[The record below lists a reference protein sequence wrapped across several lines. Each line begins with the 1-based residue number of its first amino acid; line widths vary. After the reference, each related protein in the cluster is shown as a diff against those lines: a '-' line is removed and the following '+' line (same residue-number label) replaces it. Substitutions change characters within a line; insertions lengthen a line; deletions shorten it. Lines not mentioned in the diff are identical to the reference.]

1 MIQYMEDDKK
11 YKIELLNL
19 IQKVSG
25 DKKLLEL
32 FLEDL
37 LTPQELKAFIMRWQL
52 IKRLKNGQAQ
62 RSIAEELGV
71 GVATVTRGAR
81 VLHNKNGGFSQ
92 VFKKIFNK

>member
-1 MIQYMEDDKK
+1 MIQYMEYDKK
-11 YKIELLNL
+11 YKIEFINL
-19 IQKVSG
+19 IQKVSP
-25 DKKLLEL
+25 DKKLLEM

-37 LTPQELKAFIMRWQL
+37 FTPQEFKAFIMRWQL